1 LQEWQTFPAALDDFQ
16 EEVAE
21 KSVVEETFHAF
32 CGAHRSL
39 DGRSFAKLCRD
50 CHLLDKRF
58 TATDADLIFAKVVP
72 SGLRRIDLSQFEL
85 ALRLVADKKGVDVSE
100 VCSAVALVKGPSLQ
114 ATKADP
120 VRFHDDKSTYTG
132 THIYGG
138 PESGQKGAGHVP
150 IERTMLSQ
158 TMLPSEPPKSWSTA
172 PPGWTKPPAPQRQS
186 SAQQQQ
192 QLLLQQHMEQ
202 QQQRT
207 RPETPPPLPRPPAL
221 VAPCSPQQSPANC
234 WRVILDLSN
243 AADDLQGED
252 VESTFR
258 AFCGNRQDL
267 DGRSFTKLCRD
278 CHLIDKAL
286 SAADCDLIFA
296 RVVPMGGQKRI
307 DVSRFEAAL
316 RLVAEK
322 KAIDELVIRRAVAGS
337 SGPTMT
343 ATKADAVRFH
353 DDKSTYTGT
362 HLYGGPEEH
371 RRQQRPLPG
380 A

>member
-1 LQEWQTFPAALDDFQ
+1 
-16 EEVAE
+16 
-21 KSVVEETFHAF
+21 VEETFHAF

-58 TATDADLIFAKVVP
+58 TATDADLIFAKVVHL
-72 SGLRRIDLSQFEL
+72 SSAGGSRRVDLSQFEL

-100 VCSAVALVKGPSLQ
+100 VCTAVALVKGPSLQ

-132 THIYGG
+132 THVYGG

-150 IERTMLSQ
+150 ITSQ

-172 PPGWTKPPAPQRQS
+172 PPGWTKPTPQRQS
-186 SAQQQQ
+186 SSVQQQQLQLQQQLQQQQ
-192 QLLLQQHMEQ
+192 QLQLQHQ
-202 QQQRT
+202 QST
-207 RPETPPPLPRPPAL
+207 RPETPPPPPQPPAQL
-221 VAPCSPQQSPANC
+221 AAPCSPQQSAANC
-234 WRVILDLSN
+234 WRVILDLSQDV
-243 AADDLQGED
+243 DDPGED
-252 VESTFR
+252 IEATFR

-286 SAADCDLIFA
+286 TAADADLIFA
-296 RVVPMGGQKRI
+296 RVVPQGAAKRI
-307 DVSRFEAAL
+307 DVPRFEAAL

-322 KAIDELVIRRAVAGS
+322 KAVDELVIRRAVAGS
-337 SGPTMT
+337 NGPTMT

-371 RRQQRPLPG
+371 RRQQRLLPG